1 MKAISFT
8 MFNNNNMSFTM
19 FKLVCSFYFKSHA
32 GGLDLFHDSI
42 ILSDE
47 KNGKKLHT
55 WVLIPYSIRIT
66 NFEAFL

>member
-1 MKAISFT
+1 
-8 MFNNNNMSFTM
+8 M

-32 GGLDLFHDSI
+32 DGLDLFHDSI